1 MRKIALFDM
10 DGTLTPPRKEINSEV
25 IRALRQ
31 LEKEYEIG
39 IVTGSDF
46 EYVNQQIRPALDI
59 GGLNLRKLHFFPCNG
74 TKYYRWLNNQFECI
88 YESDMISEIGEE
100 NYRYLLQT
108 LFSAQLLISVKH
120 ELPYTGNF
128 FDYRGS
134 MLNWCPVG
142 RSAGDKERAAW
153 IEADKKEK
161 IRDYYVDFIND
172 AITKKNMSLQVA
184 LGGSTS
190 FDIFPNGWDK
200 TYVLKHLEDFKEI
213 IFVGDSCEK
222 GGNDYELYTL
232 LKDGDDTQSYATT
245 DPLVT
250 AKIIELLILGGS
262 A

>member
-1 MRKIALFDM
+1 M
-10 DGTLTPPRKEINSEV
+10 INEV
-25 IRALRQ
+25 
-31 LEKEYEIG
+31 G
-39 IVTGSDF
+39 D
-46 EYVNQQIRPALDI
+46 
-59 GGLNLRKLHFFPCNG
+59 
-74 TKYYRWLNNQFECI
+74 
-88 YESDMISEIGEE
+88 E

-120 ELPYTGNF
+120 ELPYTGTF

-134 MLNWCPVG
+134 MLNWCPIG
-142 RSAGDKERAAW
+142 RSAGDKERAVW
-153 IEADKKEK
+153 VEVDKKEK
-161 IRDYYVDFIND
+161 IRDYYIDFIND
-172 AITKKNMSLQVA
+172 AITKKNMSLQIS

-213 IFVGDSCEK
+213 IFVGDTCEK

-250 AKIIELLILGGS
+250 AKIIELLILGDS